1 MSIIA
6 KKLGNVSF
14 PKDEERDMDAREL
27 ELAVREALVDRFP
40 ANGGVFKDSL
50 VLRVCRNALK
60 LGSITQAINKE

>member
-1 MSIIA
+1 MNISA
-6 KKLGNVSF
+6 KLGNISF
-14 PKDEERDMDAREL
+14 PKNEERDMDAKEL

-40 ANGGVFKDSL
+40 SSRGVFKDSL